1 MFPPLVLL
9 VGVGLGVLWGG
20 ITAAQEPQAARQAI
34 AHAFAGTHQF
44 SYLFVE
50 NGVPYFDHPAHVQV
64 VETEEDPEQQTTQIA
79 FYNQTG
85 DGKRLHFRYVLQGH
99 ASHITLQEFDA
110 RGTHRFD
117 CVGTY
122 QPETRLLQCTALNAP
137 KPARDLDTPLMR
149 QLGLFKRPTA
159 WKAYAFLHRHNL
171 FRLYEWGLVHIQE
184 NIKVDEAGQVVARE
198 TGVITALR
206 LPSVSALSGQ

>member
-1 MFPPLVLL
+1 MAWRIGPRASPRRGEHATGMAWYSPRGAVYGHHTEKVTPMLPPLVLL
-9 VGVGLGVLWGG
+9 VGAMLGALWGG
-20 ITAAQEPQAARQAI
+20 ATAAQEPQAARQAI

-50 NGVPYFDHPAHVQV
+50 NGVPYLDHPAHVQV

-85 DGKRLHFRYVLQGH
+85 DGKRLHFRYVLQGQ
-99 ASHITLQEFDA
+99 ASHITLREFDA

-137 KPARDLDTPLMR
+137 KPA
-149 QLGLFKRPTA
+149 G
-159 WKAYAFLHRHNL
+159 
-171 FRLYEWGLVHIQE
+171 IS
-184 NIKVDEAGQVVARE
+184 I
-198 TGVITALR
+198 LR
-206 LPSVSALSGQ
+206 